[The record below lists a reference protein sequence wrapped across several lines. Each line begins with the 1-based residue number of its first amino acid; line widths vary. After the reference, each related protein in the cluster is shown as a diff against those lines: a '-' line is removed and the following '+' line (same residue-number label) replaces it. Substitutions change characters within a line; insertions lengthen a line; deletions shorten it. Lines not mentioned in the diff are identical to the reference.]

1 MGVMTMLIIMMV
13 GGCGDGSNDDADYN
27 DGWWRLG

>member
-13 GGCGDGSNDDADYN
+13 GGGCGDGSNDDADYN
-27 DGWWRLG
+27 DGWWLW